1 MANTTSSNKK
11 DLAKISGRKD
21 WKLWTDKL
29 RAYLIRS
36 ELEFVMDQPFP
47 NFQIMVPSDVPG
59 LGERLHNVR
68 LYETIS
74 GPQSSSSKSP
84 ANSG

>member
-1 MANTTSSNKK
+1 MTNTTSSNKK

-59 LGERLHNVR
+59 LGERLESRTN
-68 LYETIS
+68 
-74 GPQSSSSKSP
+74 
-84 ANSG
+84 